1 MLLQIEILWQCR
13 LQGAHLRLEG
23 VGGVLDG
30 NHRALRHDGKHES
43 PFEEVSILDPGVDH
57 CELWVMEFRFSLLQ
71 LKAQTAK

>member
-1 MLLQIEILWQCR
+1 MLLQLEILWQCH

-43 PFEEVSILDPGVDH
+43 TFGEVSILDPGADH
-57 CELWVMEFRFSLLQ
+57 CELWVTEFRFSLLQ
-71 LKAQTAK
+71 LEAQTAK